1 MDSLMEL
8 GMYTINIMHEL
19 LNKDYDWCL
28 GTLRPLLRAL
38 NGCLPTFS
46 IACEGKGVVSKS

>member
-1 MDSLMEL
+1 MEL